1 MEVNPYCARIEKL
14 SMTTIVGRDK
24 RMSVGIFGLGS
35 DAQRALLANL
45 RHELRTPINAII
57 GYSEILLEDL
67 EEQQGCQQF
76 AVDLKNIQESGT
88 QLLSLVNAIL
98 DPKKLEASQ
107 FDLEIATFGE
117 TIRMELRTPLNAVIG
132 YCELLMED
140 KAATALAADLKKI
153 HTAAQRLVATI
164 NDIVTLSQRL
174 LRVVDSDSEEP
185 LDLNLESA
193 SASNMLQEV
202 ASTIRSLEEER
213 KHEAVVRQGAILV
226 VDDNETNR
234 DLLSRQLERQG
245 YTVAVA
251 ANGQQALQM
260 VDVGQYDLIL
270 LDVIMPQMNGFQVL
284 VRLKTDERWRH
295 IPVIMISALEEQDSV
310 VSCIEIGAEDYLPK
324 PFNPVLL
331 KARIDAS
338 LEKKQLR
345 DREVE
350 YLRQVEAYSQALNQ
364 ELEKGRE
371 IQRNFLPSQLLQVPG
386 WEIAA
391 FFKPAR
397 QVAGDFYD
405 AFELPGKCLGF
416 VIADVCDKGV
426 GAALFMALFRSLIRL
441 FSGQTSLYEL
451 LPRSNEHDR
460 NPIDSTRNTQGP
472 GFDHTQALQAV
483 RLTNDY
489 IVKNHGDLGMFATLF
504 FGVLDPNTGLLTYIN
519 GGHEPLFILNP
530 SGGVR
535 ERLKSVGPAVGILP
549 NMDYPITRIQLEPG
563 DIMLGFTDGVP
574 EARTSSGEFFTKER
588 LLSIL
593 EQPLLSAAVLLDQI
607 STSVL
612 RHTGEADQYDD
623 ITMLAV
629 RRSS

>member
-1 MEVNPYCARIEKL
+1 
-14 SMTTIVGRDK
+14 
-24 RMSVGIFGLGS
+24 MSLGISSLGI

-57 GYSEILLEDL
+57 GYSEMLLEDL
-67 EEQQGCQQF
+67 EEQQGNQQF
-76 AVDLKNIQESGT
+76 TSDLKNIHECGT
-88 QLLSLVNAIL
+88 QLLSLVDAIL
-98 DPKKLEASQ
+98 DPKKLETSQ
-107 FDLEIATFGE
+107 FDLDIATFGE

-132 YCELLMED
+132 YCEMLMED
-140 KAATALAADLKKI
+140 DTATALSADLKKI

-164 NDIVTLSQRL
+164 IDIVTLSQRL
-174 LRVVDSDSEEP
+174 LRVGDANSGET
-185 LDLNLESA
+185 LDLNLENSA
-193 SASNMLQEV
+193 SASNMVEEV
-202 ASTIRSLEEER
+202 VSTIRSLEEEKKR
-213 KHEAVVRQGAILV
+213 ETVVRQGAILV

-270 LDVIMPQMNGFQVL
+270 LDVIMPEMNGYQVL
-284 VRLKTDERWRH
+284 EQLKADERWRH
-295 IPVIMISALEEQDSV
+295 IPAIMISALEEQDSV

-331 KARIDAS
+331 NARIGAS

-371 IQRNFLPSQLLQVPG
+371 IQRNFLPGQLLQVPG

-441 FSGQTSLYEL
+441 FSGQTSLDEL
-451 LPRSNEHDR
+451 LPRSNNHVR
-460 NPIDSTRNTQGP
+460 NPIDSTRNMQGP
-472 GFDHTQALQAV
+472 CLDHTQALQAV
-483 RLTNDY
+483 RLTNNY

-549 NMDYPITRIQLEPG
+549 NMDYPINQVHLEPG

-574 EARTSSGEFFTKER
+574 EARASSGEFFTKER

-593 EQPLLSAAVLLDQI
+593 EQPVSSATVLLDQI
-607 STSVL
+607 SASVL
-612 RHTGEADQYDD
+612 KHTGEADQYDD

>member
-1 MEVNPYCARIEKL
+1 MN
-14 SMTTIVGRDK
+14 
-24 RMSVGIFGLGS
+24 VGISGLGS

-67 EEQQGCQQF
+67 EEQQGSQQF

-98 DPKKLEASQ
+98 DPQKFEANQ

-140 KAATALAADLKKI
+140 KAATPLTADLKKI

-164 NDIVTLSQRL
+164 NDIVALSQRL
-174 LRVVDSDSEEP
+174 LRMVDADSGET

-193 SASNMLQEV
+193 SASTMLQEV

-251 ANGQQALQM
+251 VNGQQALQM

-270 LDVIMPQMNGFQVL
+270 LDVIMPEMNGFQVL
-284 VRLKTDERWRH
+284 ARLKTDERWRH

-331 KARIDAS
+331 KARIGAS

-345 DREVE
+345 DREVG
-350 YLRQVEAYSQALNQ
+350 YLKQVEAYSQALNQ

-371 IQRNFLPSQLLQVPG
+371 MQRNFLPSQLLQVPG

-405 AFELPGKCLGF
+405 AFELPGKGLGF

-441 FSGQTSLYEL
+441 FSGQTFLDEFL
-451 LPRSNEHDR
+451 LRSNEHIR
-460 NPIDSTRNTQGP
+460 KLIDLMHNTQAP
-472 GFDHTQALQAV
+472 GLDYTQALQAV
-483 RLTNDY
+483 RLTNNY

-549 NMDYPITRIQLEPG
+549 NIDYPINQVHLNPG

-588 LLSIL
+588 LLSML
-593 EQPLLSAAVLLDQI
+593 EQPASSAAVLLDQI
-607 STSVL
+607 SARVL
-612 RHTGEADQYDD
+612 KHTGEADQYDD

>member
-1 MEVNPYCARIEKL
+1 M
-14 SMTTIVGRDK
+14 
-24 RMSVGIFGLGS
+24 GLGIS
-35 DAQRALLANL
+35 NLGGDAQRVLLANL

-57 GYSEILLEDL
+57 GYSEMLLEDL
-67 EEQQGCQQF
+67 EEQQSNQQF
-76 AVDLKNIQESGT
+76 TSDLKNIHECGI
-88 QLLSLVNAIL
+88 QLLSLVKDIL
-98 DPKKLEASQ
+98 DPEKLEASQ
-107 FDLEIATFGE
+107 LDLDISTFGE

-132 YCELLMED
+132 YCEMLIED
-140 KAATALAADLKKI
+140 DAATALTADLKKI

-174 LRVVDSDSEEP
+174 LQVGDVNSGET

-193 SASNMLQEV
+193 STSNMVEEV
-202 ASTIRSLEEER
+202 VSTIRSLEEEKKR
-213 KHEAVVRQGAILV
+213 ESIVRRGAILV

-245 YTVAVA
+245 YTVACA

-260 VDVGQYDLIL
+260 VEVGQYDLIL
-270 LDVIMPQMNGFQVL
+270 LDVIMPEMNGYQVL
-284 VRLKTDERWRH
+284 EKLKADERWRH
-295 IPVIMISALEEQDSV
+295 IPAIMISALEEQDSV

-331 KARIDAS
+331 NARIGAS

-350 YLRQVEAYSQALNQ
+350 YLRQVEAYSQALNK

-405 AFELPGKCLGF
+405 VFTLPGNSLGC

-441 FSGQTSLYEL
+441 FSGQTSLTEL
-451 LPRSNEHDR
+451 LLHGNELVR
-460 NPIDSTRNTQGP
+460 NPLDTTSDTQGSVP
-472 GFDHTQALQAV
+472 DHTQALQAV
-483 RLTNDY
+483 RLTNNY
-489 IVKNHGDLGMFATLF
+489 IVQNHGDLGMFATLF

-535 ERLKSVGPAVGILP
+535 ERLKSVGPAVGIMP
-549 NMDYPITRIQLEPG
+549 NMDYSITQVHLEPG
-563 DIMLGFTDGVP
+563 DTMLGFTDGVP
-574 EARTSSGEFFTKER
+574 EARASNGEFFTKER
-588 LLSIL
+588 LVSML
-593 EQPLLSAAVLLDQI
+593 EQPVSSAAALLDQI
-607 STSVL
+607 SASVL
-612 RHTGEADQYDD
+612 AHTGEADQYDD
-623 ITMLAV
+623 ITLLAV